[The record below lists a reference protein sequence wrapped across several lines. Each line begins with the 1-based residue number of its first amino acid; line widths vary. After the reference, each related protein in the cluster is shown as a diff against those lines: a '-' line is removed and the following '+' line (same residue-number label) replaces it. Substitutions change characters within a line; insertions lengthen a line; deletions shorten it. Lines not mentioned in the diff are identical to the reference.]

1 MALIRFQ
8 LLYHYVYRCKW
19 ATIIQQA
26 AAATCNHMQSERR
39 TKITVI
45 FVQVTFCCYFYSSI
59 FIVVVVLKERR
70 CSQYSSNK
78 ILDTKVTYE
87 PLISDFN
94 DRRVKRIY
102 DSLVEQVGTPSAGTS
117 WILIRIF

>member
-8 LLYHYVYRCKW
+8 LLYHDVYRCKW

-87 PLISDFN
+87 PLILDLN
-94 DRRVKRIY
+94 DQRVKRIY
-102 DSLVEQVGTPSAGTS
+102 DPLVEQVGTPTFQFGRDEAGS
-117 WILIRIF
+117 